1 MHAYVR
7 KILKNCP
14 YCMSLICK
22 TTTKNVLLIAYYTDK
37 PIQYSKMTISVL
49 LSYRNI
55 YRVIDDR
62 LVASRPEV
70 LEITIVTVDIYTLPQ
85 KQIHQDLIITL
96 RTKSLLINFDCK
108 ISWAC
113 MKARLIYGYE
123 VFSFAYHTD
132 IFCYLHSTLHF
143 TWTAINCTYNCLN
156 VRYIADILISLEKFF

>member
-1 MHAYVR
+1 LHIIR
-7 KILKNCP
+7 TNI
-14 YCMSLICK
+14 
-22 TTTKNVLLIAYYTDK
+22 
-37 PIQYSKMTISVL
+37 YSKITISVL
-49 LSYRNI
+49 LTYRNI

-62 LVASRPEV
+62 SPCCVSPRISRNNYCNS
-70 LEITIVTVDIYTLPQ
+70 LYIYTLPQ

-143 TWTAINCTYNCLN
+143 TWTAINCTCNCLN
-156 VRYIADILISLEKFF
+156 VRYIADILISLGNF